1 MTEEELRNLVKEQLD
16 SEITSGIANAL
27 DNDAMRNLVI
37 NSIKKK
43 SILDA
48 NQTILLQCENLKQM
62 ILNLEKDYID
72 LLITIT
78 SRNMINSEK
87 VNGYLDHAVDIKIK
101 YNLIAD
107 TMLNNIK
114 AHSVFLSKKSDVM
127 PAVKNHFNG
136 KKTGQN
142 KYNGKDRIKEQV
154 CETAK
159 EIKSN
164 RTEINDSQLAREVL
178 ARLKLKVTPI
188 TVKRWL
194 KEAGII

>member
-72 LLITIT
+72 LLIT
-78 SRNMINSEK
+78 
-87 VNGYLDHAVDIKIK
+87 
-101 YNLIAD
+101 
-107 TMLNNIK
+107 
-114 AHSVFLSKKSDVM
+114 
-127 PAVKNHFNG
+127 
-136 KKTGQN
+136 
-142 KYNGKDRIKEQV
+142 
-154 CETAK
+154 
-159 EIKSN
+159 
-164 RTEINDSQLAREVL
+164 
-178 ARLKLKVTPI
+178 
-188 TVKRWL
+188 
-194 KEAGII
+194 